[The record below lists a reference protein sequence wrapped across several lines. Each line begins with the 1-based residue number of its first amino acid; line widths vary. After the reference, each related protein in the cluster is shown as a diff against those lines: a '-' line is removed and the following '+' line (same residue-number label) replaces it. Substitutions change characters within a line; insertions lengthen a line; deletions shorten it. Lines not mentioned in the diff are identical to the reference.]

1 MYMSRRD
8 RIAMSCHILS
18 YPTLAYIFDSS
29 TSMLYLLCSQVAT
42 IAPSFSLFMIPVNKQ
57 SLFPAWTIL
66 KTPPK
71 TRSKPS
77 QHKVPPISHTN
88 RYCQKKGKKK
98 AEKNKTKRK
107 ARKRQEKGK
116 TKKKKNSPDTP
127 QPPPPPPT
135 RVSHT
140 YKPNSS
146 WSP

>member
-1 MYMSRRD
+1 MSY
-8 RIAMSCHILS
+8 HIF

-29 TSMLYLLCSQVAT
+29 ASMLYLLCSQVAT
-42 IAPSFSLFMIPVNKQ
+42 IAPSLSLFMIPVNKQ
-57 SLFPAWTIL
+57 SRFPAWTIL
-66 KTPPK
+66 KNTPQK

-77 QHKVPPISHTN
+77 QHKVPPICHTN

-98 AEKNKTKRK
+98 AKKRQNKTKRK
-107 ARKRQEKGK
+107 KERK
-116 TKKKKNSPDTP
+116 KKEKKNSPDTP

-135 RVSHT
+135 QVSHT